1 MRYLSIFCVLFF
13 PTVGFAGDKLT
24 PRPLDPISAETLAH
38 AIERSAITRT
48 LIEHL
53 ESSNVIVHIVTAA
66 QMEYGI
72 GGTTRFVTSRGGY
85 RYLRITLAAGLP
97 LKHRSAILAH
107 ELQHAWEV
115 ARSAA
120 TEVEE
125 IKRLFENEGHRASE
139 YGEYYETR
147 AAIEIERNVRMELTA
162 GRALRLRS
170 GQALQ
175 TEPVVKFHH

>member
-1 MRYLSIFCVLFF
+1 MRYWSIFCVLFF
-13 PTVGFAGDKLT
+13 PTIVFAGDKLT
-24 PRPLDPISAETLAH
+24 PRPIDPISAETLAH
-38 AIERSAITRT
+38 AIERSAVTRT

-66 QMEYGI
+66 QMQSGI

-115 ARSAA
+115 ARSPATDVAA
-120 TEVEE
+120 L
-125 IKRLFENEGHRASE
+125 KRLFETEGHRE
-139 YGEYYETR
+139 GDYYETR
-147 AAIEIERNVRMELTA
+147 AAIEIERTVRMELTA
-162 GRALRLRS
+162 GRV
-170 GQALQ
+170 LQ
-175 TEPVVKFHH
+175 TEPVVKFDH

>member
-1 MRYLSIFCVLFF
+1 MRYLSILCVLFF
-13 PTVGFAGDKLT
+13 PTDVFAGDKLT
-24 PRPLDPISAETLAH
+24 PRPLDPLAAETLAH

-72 GGTTRFVTSRGGY
+72 GGTMRFVTSRGGY

-115 ARSAA
+115 ARSPA
-120 TEVEE
+120 THVEA
-125 IKRLFENEGHRASE
+125 IRRLFENEGHRA
-139 YGEYYETR
+139 GEYYETR

-162 GRALRLRS
+162 G
-170 GQALQ
+170 GVLQ
-175 TEPVVKFHH
+175 TEPVVKFDH

>member
-1 MRYLSIFCVLFF
+1 MRYLSILCVLFF
-13 PTVGFAGDKLT
+13 PTIVFAGDKLT

-72 GGTTRFVTSRGGY
+72 GGTMRFVTSRGGY

-115 ARSAA
+115 ARSPA

-125 IKRLFENEGHRASE
+125 IRRLFENEGHRA
-139 YGEYYETR
+139 GEYYETR

-162 GRALRLRS
+162 GRAL
-170 GQALQ
+170 Q
-175 TEPVVKFHH
+175 TEPVVKFDH

>member
-13 PTVGFAGDKLT
+13 PAIVFAGDKLT
-24 PRPLDPISAETLAH
+24 PRPLDPLAAETLTH

-66 QMEYGI
+66 QMQSGI
-72 GGTTRFVTSRGGY
+72 GGMTRFVTSRGGY

-115 ARSAA
+115 ARSPA
-120 TEVEE
+120 TDVEA
-125 IKRLFENEGHRASE
+125 IKRLFENEGHRAGE

-162 GRALRLRS
+162 GRV
-170 GQALQ
+170 LQ
-175 TEPVVKFHH
+175 TEPVVKFDH

>member
-1 MRYLSIFCVLFF
+1 MRYLSILCVLFF
-13 PTVGFAGDKLT
+13 PTVVFAGDKLT
-24 PRPLDPISAETLAH
+24 PRPLDAISAETLAH

-72 GGTTRFVTSRGGY
+72 GGTMRFVTSRGGY
-85 RYLRITLAAGLP
+85 RYLRITLGARLP
-97 LKHRSAILAH
+97 LKQRSSILAH

-115 ARSAA
+115 ARSPASN
-120 TEVEE
+120 VEE
-125 IKRLFENEGHRASE
+125 LKRLFENEGHRASE

-162 GRALRLRS
+162 GRAL
-170 GQALQ
+170 Q
-175 TEPVVKFHH
+175 TEPVVKFDH